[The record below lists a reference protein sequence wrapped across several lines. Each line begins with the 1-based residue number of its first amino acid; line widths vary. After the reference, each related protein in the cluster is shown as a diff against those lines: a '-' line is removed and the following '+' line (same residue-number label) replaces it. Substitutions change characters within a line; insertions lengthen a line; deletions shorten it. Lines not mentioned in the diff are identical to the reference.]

1 MTRRMLTVRIEAE
14 LEKKLEELAR
24 EKIERKSDII
34 REALEEFIK
43 KETEMKEIKRIMAK
57 KFAEGKISFEELIK
71 ILGYQ
76 EARKTAFYIDIAKEW
91 YKLLEL
97 NLKDVDACFHF
108 AAKARIQPSIIDP
121 RSTIENNIMCDFNTL
136 ELCRRNNINK
146 IIYACS
152 STSYGL
158 NPIPCVEDSKPDLLA
173 PYSVSKHVGEMFC
186 KIYWRTYDENLGKN
200 IRDKKCLPKIF
211 QCL

>member
-1 MTRRMLTVRIEAE
+1 MLTVRIEAE

-76 EARKTAFYIDIAKEW
+76 EARKTAFYIDIAKKSFE
-91 YKLLEL
+91 E
-97 NLKDVDACFHF
+97 
-108 AAKARIQPSIIDP
+108 
-121 RSTIENNIMCDFNTL
+121 
-136 ELCRRNNINK
+136 
-146 IIYACS
+146 
-152 STSYGL
+152 GL
-158 NPIPCVEDSKPDLLA
+158 
-173 PYSVSKHVGEMFC
+173 
-186 KIYWRTYDENLGKN
+186 
-200 IRDKKCLPKIF
+200 
-211 QCL
+211 Q